1 MTHLD
6 VNAKSYPPNAVHLK
20 QSHKPKN
27 NSSLVDIV
35 KTLFRPN
42 TSLTL
47 MITNFPLAAVNGGSK
62 SSLASEDPFFIGV
75 WQQYRRQTIFK
86 QCEIPGGLLLVH
98 PSEVLTHKDI
108 LGRRK
113 AVSPCMSRVTQE
125 PGLLCDLKLVIFFSF
140 YFFFLRQKVLIMRF
154 FSISNLSWE

>member
-6 VNAKSYPPNAVHLK
+6 INAKSNPPNAVHLK
-20 QSHKPKN
+20 HPQN
-27 NSSLVDIV
+27 NSLLVDLV
-35 KTLFRPN
+35 KTLFRP
-42 TSLTL
+42 TLPFPL

-62 SSLASEDPFFIGV
+62 SSLASEDPFFIVV

-98 PSEVLTHKDI
+98 PSQVLTHKDI

-113 AVSPCMSRVTQE
+113 SSYALTC
-125 PGLLCDLKLVIFFSF
+125 LV
-140 YFFFLRQKVLIMRF
+140 
-154 FSISNLSWE
+154 